1 MVIALLDQQNE
12 CNFSIRFDDESKKE
26 MVKEFMRA
34 GLSAWY
40 EAAHDDIEENRYFT
54 ADEIA
59 GFYDAGYGEPTLV
72 LLKRYHVKADL
83 IDCEYDE
90 DDCVVNADEVI
101 FY

>member
-1 MVIALLDQQNE
+1 MVIAIVDSND
-12 CNFSIRFDDESKKE
+12 CNFAIRFDDESKKE
-26 MVKEFMRA
+26 MVKNFMVV

-59 GFYDAGYGEPTLV
+59 GFCNDGYAEPTLM
-72 LLKRYHVKADL
+72 LLKRHHVKADL
-83 IDCEYDE
+83 IDCEYD
-90 DDCVVNADEVI
+90 ADEVI